1 MSRSDCKQNR
11 DPLQLVREGTSREE
25 RLFPALDPGYAPVD
39 ERAAAH
45 HMVFAQAYSA
55 FLNYFNADNVQDGDW
70 QPFFSG
76 DVSVQLA
83 LAAVQD
89 VDAYRIR
96 IKEYLDFLKDLNFQS
111 DEAKAKEYLGYLF
124 SAAAT
129 LARQFDIFQAA
140 LPADLPLKSML
151 QALLQSQLALA
162 LNRLI
167 SYYKADLALPQPD
180 SLIAE
185 AAPDLVVLGKS
196 AVTFAEVYQGGLTG
210 EWITDGSADW
220 AAYTNGVLPDASV
233 YGSGIEAYQRINH
246 IATHNLFTSALDQ
259 FLKAYARTAAE
270 AAKGLE
276 ASLTQR
282 DDHQPHYALFLTFLR
297 LFAYARDGANT
308 LTGRHLDF
316 YYRIILQLKEKEA
329 RPGHA
334 HLLIELA
341 KQPPE
346 HLVLAGEL
354 FKAGKDALGHDAF
367 FANDRDFVANQA
379 QVAALMTVYRHG
391 SEKVGVTAPSSLQ
404 QGRIF
409 ASPVANSEDGI
420 GGELTSNDKS
430 WHPFHNK
437 KYQDGT
443 LAKIDMPKA
452 EIGFGVASHYLYLA
466 QGERSVTLSFQSQP
480 TAARDFKD
488 DVVCLFSSEKG
499 WLEKAPVS
507 FAQETGGL
515 VLRIDLSGADPA
527 VVAYSAKLHG
537 YSFATELPVL
547 LVKLKHRDDAPFA
560 YPELEPVTLTQAGLT
575 VEVTGLKTAALSND
589 FGPVGASKP
598 FQPFGPSPV
607 ANGSFVIGSGE
618 MFQKSLTYAQV
629 NVQWQSTPAPFN
641 GASVSVVTEYLQG
654 GVWRQYKT
662 SLQADVTSTT
672 FDLLG
677 EPQSADA
684 PPYSD
689 APAPPE
695 NEQFQTSS
703 RNGFVR
709 LRLAADFGQSDYEQ
723 ALIDYIKRVTDSD
736 PNNDGEK
743 PVAPTGPY
751 VTGLTLDYGAQQTI
765 ALDQA
770 DRGKFE
776 ARQALFFHLDPFG
789 YAEQHPYLKS
799 TVPAAIPSMTLLPQF
814 KHLNRDDPKLPKGVP
829 VPHEAEFYVGVA
841 GLVPPQNLALLFQVV
856 DGSADP
862 LSIKPKPHIDW
873 SYLQQNEWVPF
884 GHGEVEDRTAELID
898 SGIVTL
904 SIPRGASSDNTL
916 LPADQYWVRAAVKSN
931 SDSVCRLILVAA
943 QALQATFED
952 QGNDPAFVGGTL
964 HAGIIAKLAQPDAD
978 VKKVSQP
985 FASFGG
991 RGKEAPADFYTRV
1004 SERLRHKDRAIAQWD
1019 YERLVLEGFPQI
1031 YRVKCLNHT
1040 QYEPDA
1046 TGSGIYRELAPGH
1059 VTVVTIPDL
1068 RLAALRDPLRP
1079 YTSLGLLDKISA
1091 YLAQRLSCFVRLHV
1105 RNPLFEEVQV
1115 DCKVTL
1121 QPGLDQS
1128 FYEQKVK
1135 EAITR
1140 FLSPWAFPG
1149 GGNPSFG
1156 GKVRKS
1162 VLIDFVEELPY
1173 VDCVM
1178 DFRLLHSYIDADGN
1192 ARTDEVDEAAG
1203 STTVSILVSARKH
1216 LVAAINPAEEET
1228 PGELCRCLA

>member
-1 MSRSDCKQNR
+1 MSRDDCKQNR
-11 DPLQLVREGTSREE
+11 DPLQLVREGTSRKE
-25 RLFPALDPGYAPVD
+25 RLSPALDPGYAPVD
-39 ERAAAH
+39 ERTAAH

-55 FLNYFNADNVQDGDW
+55 FLNYFNADNMQDGDW

-89 VDAYRIR
+89 VDAYRTR
-96 IKEYLDFLKDLNFQS
+96 IKEYLDFLKALDFQS

-129 LARQFDIFQAA
+129 LARRFDLFRAGV
-140 LPADLPLKSML
+140 PADLPLKSTL
-151 QALLQSQLALA
+151 QALIQTQLAA
-162 LNRLI
+162 AFNRLI
-167 SYYKADLALPQPD
+167 AYYKADLALPQPD
-180 SLIAE
+180 RLIAE
-185 AAPDLVVLGKS
+185 GAPDLVVLGKS
-196 AVTFAEVYQGGLTG
+196 AVTFAEVYQGGLSG

-220 AAYTNGVLPDASV
+220 AAYTNAVLPDASV
-233 YGSGIEAYQRINH
+233 YGSGIEPFQRINH
-246 IATHNLFTSALDQ
+246 IATHNLYTSALDQ

-276 ASLTQR
+276 ASLTER

-316 YYRIILQLKEKEA
+316 YYRDILQLKEKEA
-329 RPGHA
+329 LPSHA

-341 KQPPE
+341 KQAPE
-346 HLVLAGEL
+346 HLMRAGEL

-379 QVAALMTVYRHG
+379 QVAALKTVYRHG
-391 SEKVGVTAPSSLQ
+391 TEKVGVTAPSSLQ
-404 QGRIF
+404 KERIF

-420 GGELTSNDKS
+420 GGELTSEDKS

-452 EIGFGVASHYLYLA
+452 EIGFGIASHYLYLA
-466 QGERSVTLSFQSQP
+466 QGERSITLSFQSLP
-480 TAARDFKD
+480 GVSRDYKD

-499 WLEKAPVS
+499 WLEIPPAS
-507 FAQETGGL
+507 FGQEKGGL
-515 VLRIDLSGADPA
+515 VLRVALTGADPA
-527 VVAYSAKLHG
+527 VVAYSQKLHG

-547 LVKLKHRDDAPFA
+547 LVRLKHRDDAPFA
-560 YPELEPVTLTQAGLT
+560 YPELEPTTLSQVGLT
-575 VEVTGLKTAALSND
+575 VEVTGQKTAALSND
-589 FGPVGASKP
+589 FGPVDASKP
-598 FQPFGPSPV
+598 FQPFGSSPA
-607 ANGSFVIGSGE
+607 ANSSFVIGSSE
-618 MFQKSLTYAQV
+618 MFQKALTYAQV
-629 NVQWQSTPAPFN
+629 GVQWQSTPAPFN
-641 GASVSVVTEYLQG
+641 GKSVSVVTEYLQG

-662 SLQADVTSTT
+662 SLQGDVTSTT

-677 EPQSADA
+677 ELQSADA

-689 APAPPE
+689 SPAAPE
-695 NEQFQTSS
+695 NEQYQTTS

-723 ALIDYIKRVTDSD
+723 ALIDYIKRITDGD
-736 PNNDGEK
+736 PNPGSK
-743 PVAPTGPY
+743 PIAPTGPY
-751 VTGLTLDYGAQQTI
+751 VTGLTLNYGAQQTI

-770 DRGKFE
+770 DQKKFE

-799 TVPAAIPSMTLLPQF
+799 RVPAAIPSMTLLPQF
-814 KHLNRDDPKLPKGVP
+814 KHANRYDPKLPKGVP
-829 VPHEAEFYVGVA
+829 VPHEAEFYIGVV

-884 GHGEVEDRTAELID
+884 GHGEVQDQSAELID

-916 LPADQYWVRAAVKSN
+916 LPAELHWLRAAVKSN

-952 QGNDPAFVGGTL
+952 QVNDPAFAGATLPAGTI
-964 HAGIIAKLAQPDAD
+964 GKLAQPDAD

-985 FASFGG
+985 FAGFGG
-991 RGKEAPADFYTRV
+991 RGTEAPVDFYTRV

-1068 RLAALRDPLRP
+1068 RFAALRDPLRP

-1091 YLAQRLSCFVRLHV
+1091 YLSQRLSCFVRLHV

-1115 DCKVTL
+1115 GCKVTL
-1121 QPGLDQS
+1121 LPGLDQS
-1128 FYEQKVK
+1128 FYELKVK

-1178 DFRLLHSYIDADGN
+1178 DFRLLHSYIDAGGN
-1192 ARTDEVDEAAG
+1192 ARTDEVDEAVG
-1203 STTVSILVSARKH
+1203 STAVSILVSARKH